1 MIIAGILYLWHRAS
15 SPYKPIYLFLNQE
28 RKMKMAKTLSAIAI
42 LGTLA
47 SCGGGGGTSTYGLYS
62 SPYITA
68 NGFVNALNDV
78 DGAPVFDESEV
89 ILYTDETIRS
99 ATPGEEDWFVIYDAK
114 YDEYKAVSLQYVR
127 ALSYY
132 DYYSNNFST
141 ADEFRQVESD
151 DIFAGFTN
159 GDLFGDDY
167 EVADLIGGVFYGRES
182 GFAYEDEVETM
193 DVNLMAGEKERVETA
208 KKVMGISLAYS
219 VSPEAAYSLASL
231 GKKVETMVKK
241 GASQEELTEE
251 DQAVLMKD
259 LEHITGVTLEE
270 VIAAGVT
277 EAGKQE
283 VFNKVADKLGTSA
296 QNVED
301 KILPELF
308 GLK

>member
-1 MIIAGILYLWHRAS
+1 
-15 SPYKPIYLFLNQE
+15 
-28 RKMKMAKTLSAIAI
+28 MKMAKTISAIAI

-47 SCGGGGGTSTYGLYS
+47 SCGGGGGTTSYGLYS

-78 DGAPVFDESEV
+78 DGAPTFDESEV
-89 ILYTDETIRS
+89 ILYTNETLRS
-99 ATPGEEDWFVIYDAK
+99 AVAGEEDWFVIYDAK
-114 YDEYKAVSLQYVR
+114 FDEYKAVSLQYVR
-127 ALSYY
+127 AIQYY
-132 DYYSNNFST
+132 DYFSNNFST
-141 ADEFRQVESD
+141 ADEFRDIEND
-151 DIFAGFTN
+151 DIFDGYTN

-167 EVADLIGGVFYGRES
+167 EVVDLTLSGTFFGRES
-182 GFAYEDEVETM
+182 GFAYEDEVETT

-231 GKKVETMVKK
+231 GKKVETMIKK
-241 GASQEELTEE
+241 GAAQEELTAE

-270 VIAAGVT
+270 VIAAGLT
-277 EAGKQE
+277 EEGKNE
-283 VFNKVADKLGTSA
+283 VYSKIATKLGTST
-296 QNVED
+296 QKLEE

-308 GLK
+308 GIQ